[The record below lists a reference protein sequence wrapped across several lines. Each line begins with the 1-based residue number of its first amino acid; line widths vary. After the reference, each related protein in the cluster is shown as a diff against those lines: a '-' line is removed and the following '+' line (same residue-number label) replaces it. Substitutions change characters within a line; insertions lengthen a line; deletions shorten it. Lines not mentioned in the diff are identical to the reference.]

1 MVEQMESN
9 TAGGTPMP
17 LNDVVNVTEWEVA
30 SVPFHKRLP
39 AIVIFFIVE
48 FHVYSASGLV
58 IQVRLP

>member
-1 MVEQMESN
+1 
-9 TAGGTPMP
+9 MP